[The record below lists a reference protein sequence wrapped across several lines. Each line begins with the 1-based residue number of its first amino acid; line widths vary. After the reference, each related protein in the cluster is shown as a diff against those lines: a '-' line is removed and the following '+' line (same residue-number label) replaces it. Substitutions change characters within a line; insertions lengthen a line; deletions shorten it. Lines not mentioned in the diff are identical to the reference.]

1 MGSMS
6 TLLGGPSEAASERA
20 GSGASGADSDASDWS
35 RRRADARRNH
45 ERVLAAASEVF
56 TEHGLDATIPQV
68 AARAGVGKA
77 TVYRSFP
84 TKADLVRALAQT
96 HTDWLGARLDAAAA
110 EAEHDAYAA
119 MEDALV
125 DIFARLA
132 TDRLMAD
139 VLSAADGV
147 EDPVSG
153 GHVQRILDLAIAQ
166 GTLRADAQGLDI
178 TVFVAGAAHSLLEL
192 KIADPEIWRRYARL
206 ALAAL
211 RP

>member
-1 MGSMS
+1 M
-6 TLLGGPSEAASERA
+6 TTRPE
-20 GSGASGADSDASDWS
+20 GSGETAGDTAPDRDWS
-35 RRRADARRNH
+35 LRRADARRNH
-45 ERVLAAASEVF
+45 ERVLAAAAEVF

-84 TKADLVRALAQT
+84 TKADLVRALAQE
-96 HTDWLGARLDAAAA
+96 HADWLVARLDVTLA
-110 EAEHDAYAA
+110 EAGDDAYGA
-119 MEDALV
+119 MEAALIE
-125 DIFARLA
+125 IFARLA
-132 TDRLMAD
+132 TDKLMAD
-139 VLSAADGV
+139 LLSTADGV
-147 EDPVSG
+147 EDPVSD

-192 KIADPEIWRRYARL
+192 GITDPAIWERYARL

>member
-1 MGSMS
+1 MDLMA
-6 TLLGGPSEAASERA
+6 TRVD
-20 GSGASGADSDASDWS
+20 GSGEGLGDATPGQDWS
-35 RRRADARRNH
+35 LRRADARRNH

-84 TKADLVRALAQT
+84 TKADLVRALAQE
-96 HTDWLGARLDAAAA
+96 HSDWLVARLDAALA
-110 EAEHDAYAA
+110 EAEDDAYGA
-119 MEDALV
+119 MEAALV
-125 DIFARLA
+125 EIFARLA

-139 VLSAADGV
+139 VLSTAEDV
-147 EDPVSG
+147 QDPVSG